1 MTTKTKT
8 KSAAKR
14 AVKKSPQKTARALV
28 EKSIAPALKP
38 EIHFSPVLCIVAAP
52 EQRLW
57 SLTLVE
63 RLKKQFAKA
72 GLEQVVDEE
81 AAANHNGPVILVR
94 GDAVIDQPLIPVLLK
109 RPSFLLLSEET
120 ANPQAVAASVR
131 GSDVAG
137 IADVLRGTKPYTEA
151 RLLARRPSQL
161 DMDFWKSLRKRE
173 TPYAM
178 VVTPANKGATE
189 WRMFMGTYKG
199 ATDLITKHLWPVP
212 AFHATRFLAPLGV
225 TPNMV
230 TAVAAIMTALAFWF
244 FLKGQFVPGL
254 LAAWAM
260 TFLDTVDG
268 KLARTTLTSS
278 KWGDYFDHG
287 IDLIH
292 PPFWYIAWGFG
303 LLATGTQWSNGFFWI
318 VITAILAGYVLQRVI
333 EGIAIKWLGLEIHI
347 WRPIDTLFR
356 QVTARRN
363 PNLILLSLFTLAER
377 PDWGLLAVA
386 LWTVICL
393 GLHAVQL
400 LQAFAVKRVGGPLT
414 SWMTRP

>member
-14 AVKKSPQKTARALV
+14 AVKKSPQKTARALA

-178 VVTPANKGATE
+178 VVTTE

-260 TFLDTVDG
+260 TFQIGRAHV
-268 KLARTTLTSS
+268 
-278 KWGDYFDHG
+278 
-287 IDLIH
+287 
-292 PPFWYIAWGFG
+292 
-303 LLATGTQWSNGFFWI
+303 
-318 VITAILAGYVLQRVI
+318 
-333 EGIAIKWLGLEIHI
+333 
-347 WRPIDTLFR
+347 
-356 QVTARRN
+356 
-363 PNLILLSLFTLAER
+363 
-377 PDWGLLAVA
+377 
-386 LWTVICL
+386 
-393 GLHAVQL
+393 
-400 LQAFAVKRVGGPLT
+400 
-414 SWMTRP
+414 